1 MKHKMIIDMTT
12 DRIIWFSSDMEEN
25 AFPDGN
31 SVILY
36 HDGDL
41 PEDMNRNNCWT
52 FRYRNKKIT
61 KIENDTNKEL
71 PLIELNRTSIRD
83 FVKKTIFNKRQ
94 SNFPASIYDFFIHN
108 SIKNEMEKDQAGLWA
123 EVMKDAFSQE
133 FQKLIFSE
141 AFDLEM
147 YLAKT
152 EKLKIFTMKKI
163 NEAKTSEELFE
174 IKGKFIEALEKID

>member
-94 SNFPASIYDFFIHN
+94 NNFPASIYDFFIHN

>member
-1 MKHKMIIDMTT
+1 MKYKMIIDITT

-25 AFPDGN
+25 SFPDGN

-36 HDGDL
+36 YDGNL

-52 FRYRNKKIT
+52 FRYKNKKIT
-61 KIENDTNKEL
+61 KIENAINEEL
-71 PLIELNRTSIRD
+71 PLIELNRASIKD
-83 FVKKTIFNKRQ
+83 FVKKTIYNKRQ

-108 SIKNEMEKDQAGLWA
+108 SIKNEMEKGQLGLWA

-133 FQKLIFSE
+133 LQKLIFSE

-174 IKGKFIEALEKID
+174 IKGKFIETLEKME